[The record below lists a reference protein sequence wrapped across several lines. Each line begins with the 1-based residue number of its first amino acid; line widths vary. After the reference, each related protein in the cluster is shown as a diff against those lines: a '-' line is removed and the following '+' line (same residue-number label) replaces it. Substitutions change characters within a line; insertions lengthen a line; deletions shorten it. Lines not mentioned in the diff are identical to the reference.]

1 MTKNDHIYQIYIL
14 YCGLANFL
22 KIYIKYM
29 VIGLVTLKVPERRTN
44 EYKIRFPS
52 PKIQK

>member
-29 VIGLVTLKVPERRTN
+29 VIGHGHIKSTRKED
-44 EYKIRFPS
+44 K
-52 PKIQK
+52 